1 MEELHDNNENAVGAE
16 DSVENGL
23 TGIPNPIHWP
33 ATQEPV
39 EAEYHELDRIAVDN
53 FLDTLANVALT
64 IAAREYAEKKDH
76 ERDE

>member
-1 MEELHDNNENAVGAE
+1 MEELQNMNENGVDAE

-39 EAEYHELDRIAVDN
+39 EAEYYELDRIAVDN
-53 FLDTLANVALT
+53 FLDTLANVAVT
-64 IAAREYAEKKDH
+64 IAAREHAEKNDQ
-76 ERDE
+76 ERNE